1 MEQIGKEDVLIFP
14 IKKIQSIDKEKII
27 KTLLI
32 ILCIFSMKTKKNQ
45 IL

>member
-1 MEQIGKEDVLIFP
+1 MERIGKEGALIFP

-27 KTLLI
+27 KAFI